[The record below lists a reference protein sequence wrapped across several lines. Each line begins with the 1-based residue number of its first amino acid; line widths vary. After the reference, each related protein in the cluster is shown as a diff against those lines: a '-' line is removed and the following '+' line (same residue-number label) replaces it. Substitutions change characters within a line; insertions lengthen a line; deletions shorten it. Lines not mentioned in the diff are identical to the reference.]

1 MAESAP
7 VLLPTTTNQPEQP
20 RLEAAS
26 VPANLEGPSPN
37 NLHEERGEVAGG
49 RAGEVTDCRGEE
61 SGELKTGELNSSWD
75 SCSVGN
81 IQTNLSQDSCPS
93 QWNTTSQGT
102 NYSDA
107 SDVSS
112 NDLSG
117 PEDGE
122 CESEEEGRRSAEL
135 QVVRRKAQRRA
146 LPPPHL
152 VKKEETTEKKEE
164 EEFELPLEDIS
175 PERETVDDQEEA
187 VDPFADFVPPEAAN
201 EPFVSQ
207 VRARP
212 RKEKKKKR
220 KAKEKRRERAE
231 RKRRSQEEHED
242 QDSLLQLGS
251 PISSG
256 PDEPLNV
263 TERFPPAPAKDLG
276 SPISSGDETFEP
288 VLPRIGQPRRVEELS
303 DREVYSNPLLPF
315 KQAPRKGPRTP
326 PLPPISF
333 KQGPRTPPI
342 TRGPQGPRTPPLPP
356 PVGPRTPPP
365 PPHIGPRTPPSPPK
379 RGPQTP
385 EGPPGDSPNQ
395 DSPSDMSHRS
405 SDYRR
410 SSRYSPDSRSRYSP
424 LERSS
429 SRRRSFTPEGADARG
444 GRTPDHDDRRRSPA
458 PRRSRAGSPEPGGKR
473 RRDENWKEETP
484 PKRRRSRDRSREGRK
499 RRDRS
504 PLSRERSPAPRERSP
519 GGVKKAAGGGQ
530 QERKRRSRSRSP
542 KQRERSVGSTT
553 KKPRES
559 PALHDTTLFAEMIKK
574 KHLRDKLQARKQP
587 KGRDDDVVIE
597 EHQPAP
603 RPRQPPRRSVGGP
616 PLPQQPPPDTHM
628 NGSSRVPPPEPP
640 LPLKSRPRSLP
651 GPPGGLEGNLEVPMD
666 LEDSPPPSA
675 QQQEPP
681 KKKLS
686 KIMAL
691 PLPKMDSEHN
701 GAKPLRACAKPIV
714 IDKVQVG
721 PMTED
726 GRDWGERCVDMYK
739 IVDKVGEGTY
749 GEVYKATPPPEMLI
763 ENGELL
769 ALKKVRLENEKE
781 GFPIT
786 AVREIKILRQLKHK
800 NIIKLREI
808 VTDKQEAIDF
818 RKDKGSFYLVFDFME
833 HDLMGLLDSGLV
845 KFTEGLNASIMR
857 QIMEGLAYC
866 HERNFLHRDI
876 KCSNILMNN
885 RGQVKLA
892 DFGLARLYNA
902 EDKER
907 PYTNKVITLWYRP
920 PELLLGEERYGPAID
935 VWSCGCILG
944 ELFEKKPL
952 FQANEEFAQLMVI
965 SRMCGTPCPSVWP
978 EVIHLPGFQSLKPKK
993 QYSRRVREHF
1003 SAPLLGMP
1011 APALDLLDGMLALD
1025 PAKRLSAKEALEGEW
1040 LRNVD
1045 PTGHAFRAELPQHQ
1059 DCHELWSKKRRRA
1072 QEREVKEAKGQ
1083 GSVNS
1088 GGEAAGAV
1096 TEPSTASNSVEARL
1110 ESKEN
1115 SESVT
1120 PSGGSD
1126 SVSGAR
1132 DSVSPALPAIDR
1144 QLAHL
1149 TSVLASG
1156 GPVLAE
1162 HLTCLGNPSDD
1173 PQLVAMCETLDSKIR
1188 RLSLK
1193 RGAEGSDPAEPCSG
1207 DISQVVVNMTMEVI
1221 PDQKEE
1227 ERLLEAESKDD
1238 CVEVKAALVRIYR
1251 HRSKELPARLIS

>member
-7 VLLPTTTNQPEQP
+7 VLLPTTTNQPDGGEQP
-20 RLEAAS
+20 RLEAVS
-26 VPANLEGPSPN
+26 VPANLEGLSPN

-49 RAGEVTDCRGEE
+49 RAGEVPDCRGEE

-691 PLPKMDSEHN
+691 PLPKMDSEQN

-1126 SVSGAR
+1126 SVSGPR

-1144 QLAHL
+1144 QLAQL
-1149 TSVLASG
+1149 ASVLASG

-1193 RGAEGSDPAEPCSG
+1193 RGAEGSDPAEPSSG

-1227 ERLLEAESKDD
+1227 ER
-1238 CVEVKAALVRIYR
+1238 
-1251 HRSKELPARLIS
+1251 

>member
-1 MAESAP
+1 MAESAS
-7 VLLPTTTNQPEQP
+7 VLLPTTHNQPDGAQQP
-20 RLEAAS
+20 RPDAVS
-26 VPANLEGPSPN
+26 VPANLERLSPN
-37 NLHEERGEVAGG
+37 NLHEERQEGAGG
-49 RAGEVTDCRGEE
+49 RAGQDPDCHGD
-61 SGELKTGELNSSWD
+61 SGELKTGGLNSSWD

-81 IQTNLSQDSCPS
+81 NQTNLSQDSCTS

-405 SDYRR
+405 SDYKR

-603 RPRQPPRRSVGGP
+603 RSRQPPRRSVGGP

-628 NGSSRVPPPEPP
+628 NGSNRVPPPEPP

-781 GFPIT
+781 GYPIT

-808 VTDKQEAIDF
+808 VTDKQEAVDF

-845 KFTEGLNASIMR
+845 SFTMELNCSIMK

-866 HERNFLHRDI
+866 HDRNFLHRDI
-876 KCSNILMNN
+876 KCSNILVNN
-885 RGQVKLA
+885 KGQVKLA

-920 PELLLGEERYGPAID
+920 PELLLGEERYGPSID

-944 ELFEKKPL
+944 ELFTKKPL
-952 FQANEEFAQLMVI
+952 FQANEEFAQLLVI
-965 SRMCGTPCPSVWP
+965 SRMCGTPCPAVWP
-978 EVIHLPGFQSLKPKK
+978 AVINLPGFQQLKPKK
-993 QYSRRVREHF
+993 QYRRRVREEF
-1003 SAPLLGMP
+1003 SPLMP
-1011 APALDLLDGMLALD
+1011 ISALELLDGMLALD
-1025 PAKRLSAKEALEGEW
+1025 PSKRFTARQALDSEW
-1040 LRNVD
+1040 LRSVD
-1045 PTGHAFRAELPQHQ
+1045 PASVSFQDVLPQHQ
-1059 DCHELWSKKRRRA
+1059 DCHELWIKK
-1072 QEREVKEAKGQ
+1072 
-1083 GSVNS
+1083 S
-1088 GGEAAGAV
+1088 
-1096 TEPSTASNSVEARL
+1096 
-1110 ESKEN
+1110 
-1115 SESVT
+1115 
-1120 PSGGSD
+1120 
-1126 SVSGAR
+1126 
-1132 DSVSPALPAIDR
+1132 
-1144 QLAHL
+1144 
-1149 TSVLASG
+1149 
-1156 GPVLAE
+1156 
-1162 HLTCLGNPSDD
+1162 
-1173 PQLVAMCETLDSKIR
+1173 
-1188 RLSLK
+1188 
-1193 RGAEGSDPAEPCSG
+1193 
-1207 DISQVVVNMTMEVI
+1207 
-1221 PDQKEE
+1221 
-1227 ERLLEAESKDD
+1227 
-1238 CVEVKAALVRIYR
+1238 
-1251 HRSKELPARLIS
+1251 

>member
-1 MAESAP
+1 MLVSELRFHNF
-7 VLLPTTTNQPEQP
+7 VFF
-20 RLEAAS
+20 
-26 VPANLEGPSPN
+26 SPGEDSG
-37 NLHEERGEVAGG
+37 LGEVNVGA
-49 RAGEVTDCRGEE
+49 AD
-61 SGELKTGELNSSWD
+61 SSWE
-75 SCSVGN
+75 SCTASIN
-81 IQTNLSQDSCPS
+81 RTNLSQESNSS
-93 QWNTTSQGT
+93 QWNTTGQGA

-135 QVVRRKAQRRA
+135 QVVRRKAQQRRA
-146 LPPPHL
+146 PPPPHL
-152 VKKEETTEKKEE
+152 VKKEEAPEKKEE

-175 PERETVDDQEEA
+175 PEREAVDDQEDP
-187 VDPFADFVPPEAAN
+187 VDPFADFVPPEAAT

-207 VRARP
+207 VRARS

-220 KAKEKRRERAE
+220 KGKDKRRERAE

-263 TERFPPAPAKDLG
+263 NDRFQSAPVKDLG

-288 VLPRIGQPRRVEELS
+288 ELPRVGQPRRVEELS
-303 DREVYSNPLLPF
+303 DREVYSNPPPPF
-315 KQAPRKGPRTP
+315 KPGPRKGPRTP
-326 PLPPISF
+326 PLPPINF

-342 TRGPQGPRTPPLPP
+342 TRGHQGPRTPPLAP

-385 EGPPGDSPNQ
+385 EGPPGDSPIQ

-424 LERSS
+424 LGSRSS

-444 GRTPDHDDRRRSPA
+444 GRTPEHEDRRRS

-484 PKRRRSRDRSREGRK
+484 PKRRRSRDRSRDGRK

-504 PLSRERSPAPRERSP
+504 PLSRERSPAPRDRSP
-519 GGVKKAAGGGQ
+519 GGVKKAAGQ
-530 QERKRRSRSRSP
+530 VERKRRSRSRSP
-542 KQRERSVGSTT
+542 KQRERSVGSTA

-616 PLPQQPPPDTHM
+616 PLPQHPPPPDGHM

-640 LPLKSRPRSLP
+640 LPKSRPRSLP

-701 GAKPLRACAKPIV
+701 GAKPLRSYTKPIV
-714 IDKVQVG
+714 IDKVQVSYQVSAHLYIFDQKCLAKVG

-739 IVDKVGEGTY
+739 IVDKVASAA
-749 GEVYKATPPPEMLI
+749 ATWYTEFFLSGWGGHLWRSVQGNSPTR
-763 ENGELL
+763 NDD
-769 ALKKVRLENEKE
+769 
-781 GFPIT
+781 
-786 AVREIKILRQLKHK
+786 RE
-800 NIIKLREI
+800 
-808 VTDKQEAIDF
+808 
-818 RKDKGSFYLVFDFME
+818 
-833 HDLMGLLDSGLV
+833 
-845 KFTEGLNASIMR
+845 
-857 QIMEGLAYC
+857 
-866 HERNFLHRDI
+866 
-876 KCSNILMNN
+876 
-885 RGQVKLA
+885 
-892 DFGLARLYNA
+892 
-902 EDKER
+902 
-907 PYTNKVITLWYRP
+907 
-920 PELLLGEERYGPAID
+920 
-935 VWSCGCILG
+935 
-944 ELFEKKPL
+944 
-952 FQANEEFAQLMVI
+952 
-965 SRMCGTPCPSVWP
+965 
-978 EVIHLPGFQSLKPKK
+978 
-993 QYSRRVREHF
+993 RRAF
-1003 SAPLLGMP
+1003 SPQ
-1011 APALDLLDGMLALD
+1011 
-1025 PAKRLSAKEALEGEW
+1025 EGEI
-1040 LRNVD
+1040 
-1045 PTGHAFRAELPQHQ
+1045 F
-1059 DCHELWSKKRRRA
+1059 
-1072 QEREVKEAKGQ
+1072 
-1083 GSVNS
+1083 
-1088 GGEAAGAV
+1088 
-1096 TEPSTASNSVEARL
+1096 
-1110 ESKEN
+1110 
-1115 SESVT
+1115 
-1120 PSGGSD
+1120 
-1126 SVSGAR
+1126 
-1132 DSVSPALPAIDR
+1132 
-1144 QLAHL
+1144 
-1149 TSVLASG
+1149 
-1156 GPVLAE
+1156 
-1162 HLTCLGNPSDD
+1162 
-1173 PQLVAMCETLDSKIR
+1173 
-1188 RLSLK
+1188 
-1193 RGAEGSDPAEPCSG
+1193 
-1207 DISQVVVNMTMEVI
+1207 NMT
-1221 PDQKEE
+1221 
-1227 ERLLEAESKDD
+1227 
-1238 CVEVKAALVRIYR
+1238 
-1251 HRSKELPARLIS
+1251 H